1 MNKIDFLDNNLT
13 KEQQEIMDEAYEAL
27 MSEVKVLDL
36 RLYEKLRANE
46 LTIADV
52 YKLRHSKEQ
61 KRMTRIIDDQYTLL
75 WDFLNV
81 LNVCN
86 DLYYLDWR

>member
-36 RLYEKLRANE
+36 KLYEKLTENE
-46 LTIADV
+46 LSLADV
-52 YKLRHSKEQ
+52 YKLRNSKEEN
-61 KRMTRIIDDQYTLL
+61 KMIRIEDGQYSLL
-75 WDFLNV
+75 
-81 LNVCN
+81 
-86 DLYYLDWR
+86 